1 MRLLF
6 VGPPGSGKGTQC
18 EVLSD
23 TLGVPHISTGD
34 LLRKASRIGG
44 VTGRR
49 AQRFMTAG
57 RLVPDRLVL
66 RILEVRLAE
75 PDVQSRGYLLDG
87 FPRTIA
93 QARAFETLRS
103 GAAFDAVVELALP
116 RSVVLDRL
124 AARGR
129 TDDARHS
136 VQRRLDIFERVTV
149 PMVRWCSQRYPLIR
163 IAADRPVEVVSA
175 EILRRLR
182 EVQSGAGANPTPGS
196 NAPGANAAATGS
208 GNASG
213 NGNSNG
219 NASGNGNS
227 NGNASGNGSATA
239 VTPPTAS
246 VGPSASMNPGSSSAS
261 ATEPDGP
268 EPVL

>member
-1 MRLLF
+1 MMRLLF

-93 QARAFETLRS
+93 QARAFETLR
-103 GAAFDAVVELALP
+103 GGGGFDAVVELALP

-149 PMVRWCSQRYPLIR
+149 PMIRWCSQRYPLIR

-182 EVQSGAGANPTPGS
+182 ELSP
-196 NAPGANAAATGS
+196 TGS
-208 GNASG
+208 TAPNPPPNGSAAG
-213 NGNSNG
+213 NGAAG
-219 NASGNGNS
+219 HGTAAGNGS
-227 NGNASGNGSATA
+227 GSATA
-239 VTPPTAS
+239 ATPPTAS
-246 VGPSASMNPGSSSAS
+246 AGAGASES
-261 ATEPDGP
+261 DGP